1 MERLNKFKFS
11 ELSEPDV
18 IPVKKGNSTIRY
30 LNSANAF
37 DIETSSFMDN
47 GEKRACM
54 YLFMFCIDGKTFYGR
69 TWVEF
74 NWALQELKI
83 RYQLDYYKRMVI
95 YVHNLAYEFQFLINR
110 AKLTNIFARTKRHP
124 MKCLVED
131 GFEFRCSYFLSGLS
145 LAKTAEE
152 LHDVNIEKKEGDLD
166 YRLIRHQ
173 LTPLDDEEL
182 EYGEY
187 DVLCVY
193 HFIKNEMV
201 KNGDITKIP
210 LTKTGYVRKYCREY
224 IRKTTNYKRYREH
237 ILKEAPTNKE
247 LFTLLYRAFAG
258 GYTHANCN
266 YIFDEVENV
275 YSIDFSSSYPA
286 QMVAHKYPRGKFV
299 KRNVDTLETFYNFIG
314 MYACVFEIKLADV
327 ESLTAHH
334 IWSVSKCK
342 YGTTKQYEAV
352 NDNGRIVKSKEIYT
366 YMTDVDFVNFKKFYK
381 FKILEVNNFWCTHY
395 SYLPKPLIECV
406 LKFYGD
412 KTTLKGVADKVEV
425 YLVSKGM
432 LNALYGMCVTN
443 PINDEIIFEDAEWA
457 LIKPDKQ
464 DALIKAYNNQ
474 NQFLCYQWGVW
485 ITAWA
490 RYELLSGVREINDD
504 VLYCDT
510 DSIKFTN
517 FEDHKDYIEEYNIQ
531 IGERLKTTLD
541 YYDIDF
547 NLTSPVTIKGVEKP
561 LGVWDYEFKFDENGL
576 AIPSYD
582 KFKTLGAKRYMVE
595 KNGKLHMT
603 VSGLSNVYMYEDD
616 YKKECEKKGKP
627 YSHEKW
633 EKLYKHTPMQY
644 IIDHGGL
651 KYFDDG
657 MFIPASHSKRLTHTY
672 KNKSEDHY
680 SCILVDYTG
689 KPAKVEEYCYIHLEQ
704 SDFKLSFAEEF
715 IRFIEGLN
723 DGIATDTWFKDDE
736 LAIRAEY
743 KESLYY
749 GDITTK
755 E

>member
-1 MERLNKFKFS
+1 MERLNKIKFS
-11 ELSEPDV
+11 ELSEPE
-18 IPVKKGNSTIRY
+18 IITQRKGDSTIRF

-37 DIETSSFMDN
+37 DIETTSFFDSS

-54 YLFMFCIDGKTFYGR
+54 YLFMFCIDGTTFYGR

-74 NWALQELKI
+74 TWALQELKI

-110 AKLTNIFARTKRHP
+110 AKIEQTFARTKRHP
-124 MKCLVED
+124 MKTLIED

-145 LAKTAEE
+145 LAKTAED
-152 LHDVNIEKKEGDLD
+152 LNIPDIEKKEGDLD

-173 LTPLDDEEL
+173 LTPLSEEEL

-193 HFIKNEMV
+193 HFIKNEIR
-201 KNGDITKIP
+201 KNGDITKVP
-210 LTKTGYVRKYCREY
+210 LTKTGYVRKYCRDY
-224 IRKTTNYKRYREH
+224 IRKNTNYKRYREH
-237 ILKEAPTNKE
+237 ILKEAPTNEE
-247 LFTLLYRAFAG
+247 LFILLNKAFAG

-266 YIFDEVENV
+266 HIFDEIEDVF
-275 YSIDFSSSYPA
+275 SIDFTSSYPT
-286 QMVAHKYPRGKFV
+286 QMIAHKYPRGKFS
-299 KRNVDTLETFYNFIG
+299 KRNVESISTFYEFIST
-314 MYACVFEIKLADV
+314 YACVFEIKLANIR
-327 ESLTAHH
+327 SKTAHH

-342 YGTTKQYEAV
+342 YGTTKHFNAI
-352 NDNGRIVKSKEIYT
+352 NDNGRIVSSDEIYT
-366 YMTDVDFVNFKKFYK
+366 YMTDVDFINFTKFYE
-381 FKILEVNNFWCTHY
+381 FEILEVNNMWCTHY

-412 KTTLKGVADKVEV
+412 KTTLKGVADKTEQ
-425 YLVSKGM
+425 YLISKGM

-443 PINDEIIFEDAEWA
+443 PINDEILFEDEEWSLIRPDITTA
-457 LIKPDKQ
+457 LT
-464 DALIKAYNNQ
+464 KAYNNP

-490 RYELLSGVREINDD
+490 RYELLSGVLEINND

-517 FEDHKDYIEEYNIQ
+517 FNKHKKYLEDYNKKV
-531 IGERLKTTLD
+531 GDKLKETLD

-547 NLTSPVTIKGVEKP
+547 ELTRPKTIKGKAKP
-561 LGVWDYEFKFDENGL
+561 LGVWDYEFDFDSNGN

-582 KFKTLGAKRYMVE
+582 VFKTLGAKRYMVE

-616 YKKECEKKGKP
+616 YKKYCEKHNKI
-627 YSHEKW
+627 YSHDNW
-633 EKLYKHTPMQY
+633 VKLYSNTPMQY
-644 IIDHGGL
+644 IIDHGGMSFFEDEML
-651 KYFDDG
+651 
-657 MFIPASHSKRLTHTY
+657 IPATHSRRLTHTY
-672 KNKSEDHY
+672 KDDY
-680 SCILVDYTG
+680 YTCTLIDYTG
-689 KPAKVEEYCYIHLEQ
+689 QPAKVEEFCYIHLEP
-704 SDFKLSFAEEF
+704 SEFKLSFAEEF
-715 IRFIEGLN
+715 INFLVGVEN
-723 DGIATDTWFKDDE
+723 GIAADKWAKRDE
-736 LAIRAEY
+736 LIINPMH
-743 KESLYY
+743 KEFNFY